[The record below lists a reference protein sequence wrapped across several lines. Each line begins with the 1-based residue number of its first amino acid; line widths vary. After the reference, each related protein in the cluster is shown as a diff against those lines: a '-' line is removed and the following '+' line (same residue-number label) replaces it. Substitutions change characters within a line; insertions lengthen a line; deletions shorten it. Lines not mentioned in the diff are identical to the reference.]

1 MEFIDIFIYI
11 LACFGLFFTMISIF
25 QSYNYFPC
33 CIQKLKEENNNEIII
48 KIKVVNQCDI
58 DNILQKIK
66 IGNYD
71 NIYDIADEVKIIKC
85 N

>member
-1 MEFIDIFIYI
+1 MEFINIFIYI
-11 LACFGLFFTMISIF
+11 LACIGLLFTMISIF
-25 QSYNYFPC
+25 QTYNYFPC

-48 KIKVVNQCDI
+48 KIKVVNSSNM

-66 IGNYD
+66 LGNYD
-71 NIYDIADEVKIIKC
+71 NIYEIADEVKIIKS